1 MVILSSELELQKNE
15 IDEET
20 SDSEET
26 GTCVGA
32 SVSSPSSEFE
42 PFNFCL
48 LKI

>member
-26 GTCVGA
+26 ETCVGA
-32 SVSSPSSEFE
+32 GVPLAIERVRIF
-42 PFNFCL
+42 
-48 LKI
+48 